1 MTWVIVVVAVV
12 VVLVLVA
19 LALGRSRSAA
29 LKRRFGP
36 EYDRTVDEEGGRR
49 AAEASLRDRAKR
61 RDALEIRELPPEDRL
76 QFAARWRDVQSGFVD
91 EPRRAVDD
99 ADRLVQEV
107 MRRRGYPV
115 DEFDER
121 LEMVSVDHPELAENY
136 RVAHAIQRRSGS
148 DSASVDDLREA
159 FQRYRA
165 LFDDLLAER
174 TGDGEGADAD
184 EREEINEDD
193 RELADER
200 DEIVEDD
207 RELAD
212 EHDEI
217 VEDDREL
224 ADEHDVPREH
234 DVRRGGRTQ

>member
-12 VVLVLVA
+12 VVIALAALVLGR
-19 LALGRSRSAA
+19 GRSTA

-36 EYDRTVDEEGGRR
+36 EYYRTVDEEGGRR

-61 RDALEIRELPPEDRL
+61 RDELEIRELPPGARS

-91 EPRRAVDD
+91 DPGGAVDD

-107 MRRRGYPV
+107 MRQRGYPV

-136 RVAHAIQRRSGS
+136 RVAHAIQRQSGS

-165 LFDDLLAER
+165 LFADLLADGTR
-174 TGDGEGADAD
+174 TREDADAD
-184 EREEINEDD
+184 EV
-193 RELADER
+193 
-200 DEIVEDD
+200 VEDD
-207 RELAD
+207 RDMAD
-212 EHDEI
+212 EV
-217 VEDDREL
+217 VEDDRDMADEVVEDDRDM

-234 DVRRGGRTQ
+234 DVR

>member
-1 MTWVIVVVAVV
+1 MGDSTIAQLTDPSVRIRSDELFRAHQQRLFVRTDRMFAALLAFEWVAG
-12 VVLVLVA
+12 VLAA
-19 LALGRSRSAA
+19 LALGRGRSTA

-36 EYDRTVDEEGGRR
+36 EYYRTVDEEGGRR

-61 RDALEIRELPPEDRL
+61 RDELEIRELPPGARS

-91 EPRRAVDD
+91 DPGGAVDD

-107 MRRRGYPV
+107 MRQRGYPV

-136 RVAHAIQRRSGS
+136 RVAHAIQRQSGS

-165 LFDDLLAER
+165 LFADLLAEGTR
-174 TGDGEGADAD
+174 TREDADAD
-184 EREEINEDD
+184 EV
-193 RELADER
+193 
-200 DEIVEDD
+200 VEDD
-207 RELAD
+207 RDLD
-212 EHDEI
+212 
-217 VEDDREL
+217 
-224 ADEHDVPREH
+224 DEHDVPREH
-234 DVRRGGRTQ
+234 DVP